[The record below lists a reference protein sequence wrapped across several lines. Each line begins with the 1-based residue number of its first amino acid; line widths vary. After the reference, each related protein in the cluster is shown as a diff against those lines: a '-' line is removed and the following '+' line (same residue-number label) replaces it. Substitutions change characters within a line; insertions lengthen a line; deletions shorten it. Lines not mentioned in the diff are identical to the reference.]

1 MRESTHVANISKGNE
16 FENRIKYES
25 QKNPI
30 NERAFSEQLFK
41 MGREAALLDMEK
53 ITEEQRMY
61 LETSYPGDI
70 KNSVNYL
77 RGYQR
82 GIEISKTPFLPPEY
96 LEENKKHR

>member
-1 MRESTHVANISKGNE
+1 MGKYSNGVRISQ
-16 FENRIKYES
+16 YEAAKKRDELE
-25 QKNPI
+25 KNPI
-30 NERAFSEQLFK
+30 DERKYSKELFS
-41 MGREAALLDMEK
+41 MGREQALFDCGR

-82 GIEISKTPFLPPEY
+82 GIEISKTSHLPDEY
-96 LEENKKHR
+96 KKNKLHR